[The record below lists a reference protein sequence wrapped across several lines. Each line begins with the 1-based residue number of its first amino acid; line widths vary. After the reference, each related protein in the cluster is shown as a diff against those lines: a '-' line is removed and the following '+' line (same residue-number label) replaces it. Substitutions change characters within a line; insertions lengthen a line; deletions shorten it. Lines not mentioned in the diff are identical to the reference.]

1 MNSLLRLI
9 HRAASRLILTSLLC
23 ASALAQDS
31 FTVSDLTLSSPITVM
46 SGGDFVAESTLVG
59 GSVIEATGGD
69 FILGA
74 TVTPLSVDIM
84 AGDVTVSI
92 AVEGNN
98 LVLTW
103 PEAAA
108 NFILESTVTLDA
120 ISGWK
125 PVQPTPSQRRFVTP
139 LTQSAVFF
147 RLRRM

>member
-1 MNSLLRLI
+1 
-9 HRAASRLILTSLLC
+9 
-23 ASALAQDS
+23 
-31 FTVSDLTLSSPITVM
+31 
-46 SGGDFVAESTLVG
+46 
-59 GSVIEATGGD
+59 
-69 FILGA
+69 
-74 TVTPLSVDIM
+74 M

-139 LTQSAVFF
+139 LKQSAVFF